1 MHQRRLLLSDHTRF
15 SAATGQIFRTMVSV
29 WIILVGVTFTVSLM
43 VATCHDDLL
52 DTRSLD
58 VGFKTQEEKDLIEA
72 LQEVLEK
79 LKNKQIRLLG
89 ELFLFVLQCDA
100 GEQCAIRKGA
110 RVGKLC
116 GCPPGMACDLFILKC
131 L

>member
-1 MHQRRLLLSDHTRF
+1 MFSRRIVFFAAASALSF
-15 SAATGQIFRTMVSV
+15 
-29 WIILVGVTFTVSLM
+29 ILTHCDDSLE
-43 VATCHDDLL
+43 D
-52 DTRSLD
+52 RSLD
-58 VGFKTQEEKDLIEA
+58 TAAKRQDENNLIEA

-79 LKNKQIRLLG
+79 LKNKQLPQTGKKLSLLPS
-89 ELFLFVLQCDA
+89 CDA

-116 GCPPGMACDLFILKC
+116 SCPQGTSCHFFILKC

>member
-1 MHQRRLLLSDHTRF
+1 
-15 SAATGQIFRTMVSV
+15 MVSV

-79 LKNKQIRLLG
+79 LKNKQMPKSARNFGMLPS
-89 ELFLFVLQCDA
+89 CDA